1 MSGKYGFF
9 LYITTFKST
18 RHTYIHTQ
26 KYSSSSQ
33 GFIPSSSW
41 VRVCMCVYVLRKNAM
56 NYANLFILSIY
67 VYIYLFY
74 LVLLLRF
81 FTLSFDIWS
90 KNGDD
95 WLIIESCETLIN
107 WIKTLIPL
115 QLWIFF
121 FGVLSKL
128 SVLYTK
134 FTWK

>member
-1 MSGKYGFF
+1 MSGKYVFF
-9 LYITTFKST
+9 IYYNVQIHS
-18 RHTYIHTQ
+18 TYIHTQ

-41 VRVCMCVYVLRKNAM
+41 VRVCMCICTYSKKKNAM

-67 VYIYLFY
+67 VYIYLFF

-115 QLWIFF
+115 QLWFFF

-128 SVLYTK
+128 SALYTK